1 VPPIICDVI
10 SSVFE
15 AAIGLQIKPVYDEI
29 MIENQ
34 KQREKVDIEFLRKTP
49 IKDCLAL
56 KFTAC

>member
-1 VPPIICDVI
+1 
-10 SSVFE
+10 VFE